1 MVEITDTAGMDRASA
16 RDAAAPRGDA
26 LAPLATIKLSQWR
39 ELAGRAIE
47 PNGYYLPEWELAV
60 NAFAP
65 GRSSA
70 SMLAAWRDARRSG

>member
-1 MVEITDTAGMDRASA
+1 MLPRRAAMRWRRS
-16 RDAAAPRGDA
+16 PPSNSS
-26 LAPLATIKLSQWR
+26 LWR

-65 GRSSA
+65 GRSGA
-70 SMLAAWRDARRSG
+70 SMLAAWRDASPPG